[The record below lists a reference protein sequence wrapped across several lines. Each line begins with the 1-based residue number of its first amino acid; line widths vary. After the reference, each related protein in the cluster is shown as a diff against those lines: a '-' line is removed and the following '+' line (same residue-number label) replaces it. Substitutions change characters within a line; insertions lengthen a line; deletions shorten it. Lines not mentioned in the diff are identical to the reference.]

1 MVHQSLET
9 VVMGLQKVNGCCIA
23 NSMDGQCV
31 ISPTEKEDP
40 CKEMIEV
47 MDALVAAEK
56 KYKSFSKFLIWRAN
70 KSPAQKPA
78 DAN

>member
-1 MVHQSLET
+1 
-9 VVMGLQKVNGCCIA
+9 MGLQKVNGCCIA

-31 ISPTEKEDP
+31 VSPTEKEDP

-56 KYKSFSKFLIWRAN
+56 KYKFPHLACQQVACAKAG
-70 KSPAQKPA
+70 
-78 DAN
+78 